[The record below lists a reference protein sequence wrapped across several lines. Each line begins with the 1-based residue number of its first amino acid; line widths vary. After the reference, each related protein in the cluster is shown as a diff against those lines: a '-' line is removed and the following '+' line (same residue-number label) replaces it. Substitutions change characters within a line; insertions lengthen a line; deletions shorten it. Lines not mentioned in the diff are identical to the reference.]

1 MRKILFFIFLIPI
14 IFSSCERDFG
24 TYYDRPLGQKM
35 IYNQLSDDPEKFSS
49 FVAAIDKVPGLKQ
62 ELSSSG
68 LYTIMAP
75 DNKAFA
81 DFFAKHPRYKSLDVI
96 PIDTLDMIVKYHIL
110 KFMFFQ
116 NNFLNPGIAKNEFDK
131 YKYETRATLVYK
143 DISPTG
149 ATRALTYPSK
159 SLSVY
164 TSKFFSLYGVN
175 AKDYTDVYGAGSTIA
190 AQSGLNIN
198 GAAASQ
204 IDISSAN
211 GVVHVI
217 DKVLIPLPTIAQE
230 IDTNPEFNRF
240 SSIMKQQFVSYTY
253 NSTATKLQGN
263 NGDINNDG
271 RTDSLWNRT
280 YTFNAYIDNEN
291 PVVSGQAISLSA
303 FIPSKAAF
311 DAYIETKLAP
321 KFENSVDLIPNRTI
335 KLLYQGLFSQ
345 SANWPSASVDAGT
358 YINLLGDKVAISRSD
373 VKNIKMTS
381 NGIVYQLNK
390 VPEPNAF
397 TGVTGPTFLDSEYW
411 YFGEMLLQ
419 SGALSGL
426 TKEGTKFTIFAPTNQ
441 AFINHGIFW
450 DPSPST
456 GKPGFFR
463 VTPPSS
469 TAVALNTSTLGLIV
483 NNHILSGKELTSSEV
498 VDGFYPTVGKNVI
511 IVEEGKLH
519 GFFTDTVASIILAS
533 ANIKG
538 FNGYFQGIDKAILY
552 PSQSINQIIASA
564 SLYSATPPLVRP
576 QYTKFKELVLAA
588 GLMYK
593 DFLGITAIDA
603 GKIFTLFVPSNDV
616 ITAAQ
621 SAGLLP
627 KTGAV
632 TPVEPVDA
640 VGRISNLE
648 TRDRLAKWLR
658 LFFVQN
664 NQIFTDGSITGTM
677 LTSQLDPRSTATD
690 LIYVPVSVTYSGGV
704 IKLASVGT
712 PDVAGNVITTDKVS
726 YPANVIAK
734 DGLIQI
740 IDNAFTSKY

>member
-1 MRKILFFIFLIPI
+1 MKKTIVSILLISI

-35 IYNQLSDDPEKFSS
+35 IYNQLSEDPEKFST

-75 DNKAFA
+75 DNKAFT

-116 NNFLNPGIAKNEFDK
+116 GNFLSPGIAKNEFDK
-131 YKYETRATLVYK
+131 FKYETRATLVYQ
-143 DISPTG
+143 DVSPVG
-149 ATRALTYPSK
+149 AARSLYYPSK
-159 SLSVY
+159 LLNVY
-164 TSKFFSLYGVN
+164 TPNFFNLYGVS
-175 AKDYTDVYGAGSTIA
+175 AKDYTDVYGSGSTIA
-190 AQSGLNIN
+190 TQSGLNIN
-198 GAAASQ
+198 DATATQ

-217 DKVLIPLPTIAQE
+217 DKVLIPLQTIAQE
-230 IDTNPEFNRF
+230 IDTNPEYRRI
-240 SSIMKQQFVSYTY
+240 SSIMKQQFVSYAY

-291 PVVSGQAISLSA
+291 PIVSGQAISLSA

-311 DAYIETKLAP
+311 DAYIDTKLAP
-321 KFENSVDLIPNRTI
+321 KFGNSVDLIPNRTI
-335 KLLYQGLFSQ
+335 KLLYQGFFSQ
-345 SANWPSASVDAGT
+345 SANWPSMSLDAGT
-358 YINLLGDKVAISRSD
+358 YINLLGDKVAIGRTD
-373 VKNIKMTS
+373 VKSTKMVS

-390 VPEPNAF
+390 VTEPNAF
-397 TGVTGPTFLDSEYW
+397 TGVTGPMFLDEEYW

-419 SGALSGL
+419 SGVLSGL
-426 TKEGTKFTIFAPTNQ
+426 TKEGTKFTIFCPTNQ

-469 TAVALNTSTLGLIV
+469 NAVALNTSTLGLIV
-483 NNHILSGKELTSSEV
+483 NNHIISGKELTSSDV
-498 VDGFYPTVGKNVI
+498 VDGFYPTVSKNVI
-511 IVEEGKLH
+511 IVEDGKLH
-519 GFFTDTVASIILAS
+519 GFYTDTIASIIPAS
-533 ANIKG
+533 ADIRG

-552 PSQSINQIIASA
+552 PNQSIYQIINSV
-564 SLYSATPPLVRP
+564 SVYDATTPVRP
-576 QYTKFKELVLAA
+576 QYTKFRELVLAA

-593 DFLGITAIDA
+593 DFVGITAIDA
-603 GKIFTLFVPSNDV
+603 GKIFTLFVPSNEA
-616 ITAAQ
+616 ITEAQ
-621 SAGLLP
+621 NAGLLP

-640 VGRISNLE
+640 IGRISNLE

-658 LFFVQN
+658 LFFVQDK
-664 NQIFTDGSITGTM
+664 QIFTDGSTTGAI

-690 LIYVPVSVTYSGGV
+690 LIYVPASVTYTGGV
-704 IKLASVGT
+704 IKFASVGT
-712 PDVAGNVITTDKVS
+712 PAVAGSVITTDKVN
-726 YPANVIAK
+726 YPSNVIAR